1 MDYIRINGYKSF
13 KNLSVQ
19 LHPINL
25 LIGANGAG
33 KSNFLSLF
41 EMLGNVYEKRLAAY
55 VAQVGGV
62 DKLLY
67 QGRKVTEH
75 IDLELGQNQ
84 KFYQL
89 SLMESDGKLMVQNE
103 AIGKE
108 NFPAAFESVNINQY
122 SEESKLKEY
131 MSTKTGEYLNEYIS
145 QIRKF
150 HFHDTGR
157 RSPFTADSH
166 IVNDAYRMYEHG
178 ENLAAILYRIQ
189 REKPMAYRR
198 IIRVIQSVAPYFSDF
213 YFQPTESDMVRL
225 QWQDKYSSMIYGPTD
240 LSDGTIRFIA
250 LVVLFM
256 QPWLPKVIIIDEP
269 ELGLHP
275 VAIEKLSGLIRM
287 AAQKG
292 TQVIIATQS
301 AELISNFEPEDVLTV
316 DQNEEGSTI
325 KRLDRAA
332 LEHWLDE
339 YTLGDL
345 WKQNIMKG
353 GQPR

>member
-19 LHPINL
+19 LRPINL

-41 EMLGNVYEKRLAAY
+41 EMLGNIYEKRLAAY

-67 QGRKVTEH
+67 QGRKVTEQ
-75 IDLELGQNQ
+75 IDLELRQNQ

-89 SLMESDGKLMVQNE
+89 SLMESDGKLIVQNE
-103 AIGKE
+103 AIGIE
-108 NFPAAFESVNINQY
+108 NLPTDFESVNINQY

-166 IVNDAYRMYEHG
+166 IVNDAYHMYEHG
-178 ENLAAILYRIQ
+178 ENLAAVLYRIQ

-198 IIRVIQSVAPYFSDF
+198 IVRVIQSVAPYFSDF
-213 YFQPTESDMVRL
+213 YFQPTEADMVRL

-250 LVVLFM
+250 LTVLFM

-292 TQVIIATQS
+292 TQVIVATQN

-316 DQNEEGSTI
+316 DQNEDGSTI

-332 LEHWLDE
+332 FH
-339 YTLGDL
+339 
-345 WKQNIMKG
+345 G
-353 GQPR
+353 GIVPWATI

>member
-1 MDYIRINGYKSF
+1 MDSIKIQGYKSF

-41 EMLGNVYEKRLAAY
+41 EMLGNIYEKRLGAY
-55 VAQVGGV
+55 VAKVGGV
-62 DKLLY
+62 NKLFY
-67 QGRKVTEH
+67 QGLKQTEK
-75 IDLELGQNQ
+75 IEIGIGQTPNS
-84 KFYQL
+84 YVL
-89 SLMESDGKLMVQNE
+89 SLTESDGKLLIAHE
-103 AIGKE
+103 KLRYFSSTIDIGK
-108 NFPAAFESVNINQY
+108 FQ
-122 SEESKLKEY
+122 EEAGLKDY
-131 MSTKTGEYLNEYIS
+131 DGLRRGDYIKGYIS
-145 QIRKF
+145 QICKF

-189 REKPMAYRR
+189 REKPMAYKR

-213 YFQPTESDMVRL
+213 FFQPTEADTVRL

-250 LVVLFM
+250 LTVLFM
-256 QPWLPKVIIIDEP
+256 QPWLPRVIIIDEP

-275 VAIEKLSGLIRM
+275 VAIEKLAGLIKM

-292 TQVIIATQS
+292 TQVIVATQS
-301 AELISNFEPEDVLTV
+301 AELISSFEPEDVLTV
-316 DQNEEGSTI
+316 NQNEDGTTI
-325 KRLDRAA
+325 ERLNREN
-332 LEHWLDE
+332 LERWLDE

-345 WKQNIMKG
+345 WKQNILKG

>member
-1 MDYIRINGYKSF
+1 MDEITIKGYKSF
-13 KNLSVQ
+13 KNLAV
-19 LHPINL
+19 LLRPINL

-41 EMLGNVYEKRLAAY
+41 EMLSSVYEKRLATY

-62 DKLLY
+62 DKLLC
-67 QGRKVTEH
+67 QGRKVTER
-75 IDLELGQNQ
+75 IDLELRQNQ

-89 SLMESDGKLMVQNE
+89 SLMESDGKLIVQNE
-103 AIGKE
+103 AVGTSSDD
-108 NFPAAFESVNINQY
+108 AFESVNINQY
-122 SEESKLKEY
+122 ADESKLKEY

-157 RSPFTADSH
+157 RSPFTVDSH
-166 IVNDAYRMYEHG
+166 IVNDAYQMYEHG

-213 YFQPTESDMVRL
+213 YFQPTAADMVRL
-225 QWQDKYSSMIYGPTD
+225 QWKDKYSSMIYGPTD
-240 LSDGTIRFIA
+240 FSDGTIRFIA
-250 LVVLFM
+250 LAVLFM

-345 WKQNIMKG
+345 WKQNIMRG

>member
-1 MDYIRINGYKSF
+1 MDSIRIFGYKSF
-13 KNLSVQ
+13 KKLEVQ
-19 LHPINL
+19 LRPINL

-41 EMLGNVYEKRLAAY
+41 EMLGNIYEKRLGAY

-67 QGRKVTEH
+67 QGRKITDK
-75 IDLELGQNQ
+75 ISLELKQDKN
-84 KFYQL
+84 FYQL
-89 SLMESDGKLMVQNE
+89 ELMESDGKLMIQNE
-103 AIGKE
+103 AVGYDKT
-108 NFPAAFESVNINQY
+108 PAAFESVNISQY
-122 SEESKLKEY
+122 ADESKLKEY
-131 MSTKTGEYLNEYIS
+131 VGTRSGDYLNEYIS

-198 IIRVIQSVAPYFSDF
+198 IIRVVQSVAPYFSDF
-213 YFQPTESDMVRL
+213 YFQPTEADMVRL

-250 LVVLFM
+250 LTVLFM
-256 QPWLPKVIIIDEP
+256 QPWLPRVIIIDEP

-275 VAIEKLSGLIRM
+275 VAIEKLSGLIKM

-292 TQVIIATQS
+292 TQVIVATQS

-316 DQNEEGSTI
+316 NQNEDGTTI
-325 KRLDRAA
+325 YRLNSDELA
-332 LEHWLDE
+332 HWLED
-339 YTLGDL
+339 YTLGDS
-345 WKQNIMKG
+345 G
-353 GQPR
+353 